1 MAWPR
6 VTSLALCVTRA
17 LVGETVMQQELAELG
32 AVQAVF
38 EDLGGYGALAQQQ
51 EQGGEGPLVGHLQ
64 RTHIQLAAIAVFARK
79 GLAETTVNDLLAAAN
94 VSRRTFYKYFENKMQ
109 VLEGIYQT
117 AVALLLS
124 RFREMQSIAGS
135 PQARLQAM
143 AERYFDY
150 HLAAQRLSA
159 HVEMARLLA
168 ERLHGDGPQADPLTY
183 RALIWALEAAS
194 LDLLG
199 RAASRDEIE
208 RAKQVLGQLLIATL
222 CPGSTST

>member
-1 MAWPR
+1 P
-6 VTSLALCVTRA
+6 
-17 LVGETVMQQELAELG
+17 
-32 AVQAVF
+32 
-38 EDLGGYGALAQQQ
+38 
-51 EQGGEGPLVGHLQ
+51 
-64 RTHIQLAAIAVFARK
+64 
-79 GLAETTVNDLLAAAN
+79 
-94 VSRRTFYKYFENKMQ
+94 
-109 VLEGIYQT
+109 
-117 AVALLLS
+117 
-124 RFREMQSIAGS
+124 
-135 PQARLQAM
+135 
-143 AERYFDY
+143 
-150 HLAAQRLSA
+150 LAAQRLNA